1 MKKTMILAVTAML
14 MTPVAAMAERDGA
27 TLYNTKCMAC
37 HMTGAAGAPMVGN
50 ASQWGPRAAMGI
62 DALVASATKGI
73 NAMPPKGT
81 CMDCTESELK
91 GAIQYMIDNSK

>member
-37 HMTGAAGAPMVGN
+37 HMTGAAGAPIVGKADQWSADCRGGA
-50 ASQWGPRAAMGI
+50 ASTG
-62 DALVASATKGI
+62 
-73 NAMPPKGT
+73 
-81 CMDCTESELK
+81 
-91 GAIQYMIDNSK
+91 